1 MTLTINRELIM
12 KTRNILFIGALATVI
27 ACSKNEDT
35 KTSAVS
41 NVIEFEVSTDDITT
55 KGEVATTEKV
65 YNDNYKKTFSLSAV
79 TTSQHTESGDIIIPG
94 VEIDGTNDF
103 NALLEQ
109 LTGQHREHV
118 DAAKYY
124 FHDSEVFHNGH
135 WYLDKDPKTDK
146 YPTWPAGDR
155 LSFWVVGH
163 MNSLD
168 DNSMSVHFYA
178 LSYSDMTMYG
188 GDGYGLAFGINIA
201 APDKNKCALNQ
212 KDLLL
217 AFDPSK
223 SMADGK
229 VKLHFKHVLS
239 GIRFVLG
246 DIPQEWTVSDIK
258 IGNVLSTKYCVYWS
272 AYEWF
277 NWRDWWESEDSQEV
291 IKAKEAPF
299 IQEYCQNYLVDGSYE
314 YNEENMT
321 FWMVPQEN
329 RTAKMTVKFVNKND
343 STLTREF
350 ALNVPITWES
360 GHLYR
365 YRINYD
371 GKDMTDIVL
380 GDVNVEDY
388 TPGTT
393 PEIVFD

>member
-35 KTSAVS
+35 KTSAAS
-41 NVIEFEVSTDDITT
+41 NVIEFEVTTDDITT

-65 YNDNYKKTFSLSAV
+65 YNDNYTKTFSLSAV
-79 TTSQHTESGDIIIPG
+79 TTSQHTESGGIIVPES
-94 VEIDGTNDF
+94 VVIDGTNEF

-124 FHDSEVFHNGH
+124 FHDSEVYHDGH
-135 WYLDKDPKTDK
+135 WYLDGAPIWPKGDK
-146 YPTWPAGDR
+146 

-163 MNSLD
+163 LGYKQDTKMA
-168 DNSMSVHFYA
+168 VHFYA
-178 LSYSDMTMYG
+178 QAYSNMEPLYG
-188 GDGYGLAFGINIA
+188 FEAYGLLFGIHIA
-201 APDKNKCALNQ
+201 IPDKNDCARNQ

-217 AFDPSK
+217 AFDPNK

-239 GIRFVLG
+239 GVRFVLG
-246 DIPQEWTVSDIK
+246 DIPQDWTVSDIK
-258 IGNVLSTKYCVYWS
+258 IGNVLSTRQCVYFSTDYYDWL
-272 AYEWF
+272 
-277 NWRDWWESEDSQEV
+277 NWWESEDSQEV

-299 IQEYCQNYLVDGSYE
+299 IQEYSQNYLKDGSYE

-321 FWMVPQEN
+321 FWMIPQGN

-393 PEIVFD
+393 PEVVFD

>member
-35 KTSAVS
+35 KTSAAS
-41 NVIEFEVSTDDITT
+41 DVIEFEVSTDEIMT

-65 YNDNYKKTFSLSAV
+65 YNDNYTKTFSLSAV
-79 TTSQHTESGDIIIPG
+79 KTSQHTESGDIIIPG
-94 VEIDGTNDF
+94 VVIDGTNDF

-118 DAAKYY
+118 DAAEYY

-135 WYLDKDPKTDK
+135 WYLDGAPIWPKD
-146 YPTWPAGDR
+146 GDR

-163 MNSLD
+163 FGTNTDINMAA
-168 DNSMSVHFYA
+168 HFYA
-178 LSYSDMTMYG
+178 QAYSNMEIYG
-188 GDGYGLAFGINIA
+188 GYGYGLLFGINIA
-201 APDKNKCALNQ
+201 VPEKNNCACDQ
-212 KDLLL
+212 QDLLL
-217 AFDPSK
+217 AFDPNK
-223 SMADGK
+223 SMEDGK

-239 GIRFVLG
+239 GVRFVLG
-246 DIPQEWTVSDIK
+246 DIPQEWSVSDIK
-258 IGNVLSTKYCVYWS
+258 IGNVLSTRQCVY
-272 AYEWF
+272 F
-277 NWRDWWESEDSQEV
+277 NFDNFDWLNWWESGDTPEV
-291 IKAKEAPF
+291 IQSKEAPF
-299 IQEYCQNYLVDGSYE
+299 IQEYSQNYLIDGSYE

-321 FWMVPQEN
+321 FWMVPQKD
-329 RTAKMTVKFVNKND
+329 RSARMTVKFVNKND

-371 GKDMTDIVL
+371 GKDNTDIVL

-393 PEIVFD
+393 PEVVFD